1 VGRHTAADGDSVH
14 PVVAAALARRAAES
28 GGAHRFANTGPTGSS
43 THHPR
48 TPQTRRIE
56 GDLGWPGPPPAPG
69 GGLGWPGDLPDEP
82 APGETDRSGASD
94 EEAEDPD
101 PGGRRRGWRR
111 LFGLDRAA

>member
-28 GGAHRFANTGPTGSS
+28 GGTHRFAHTGPTGGS
-43 THHPR
+43 THHP

-69 GGLGWPGDLPDEP
+69 GGLGWPGDLPDELP
-82 APGETDRSGASD
+82 PGQTDRSGASD